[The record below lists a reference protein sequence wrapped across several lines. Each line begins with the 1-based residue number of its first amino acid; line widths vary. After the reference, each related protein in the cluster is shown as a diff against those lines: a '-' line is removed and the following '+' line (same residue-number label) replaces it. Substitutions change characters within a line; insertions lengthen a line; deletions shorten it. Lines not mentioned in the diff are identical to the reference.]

1 MRLSEEDDAQFV
13 ATWIGKLIL
22 FFTIRATP
30 ESCPGLTAH
39 DCEFL
44 QLNGKPDT
52 WNPATPGGLNLIETK
67 AVATRFLASGAFT
80 NGEKFLPALFAS
92 ADPNS
97 RLSDI
102 GEDILKLAL
111 PTISLE
117 DPDLIKTLFDV
128 YLGST
133 NPDHRPPVRS
143 TLRGKILN
151 LLCKSR
157 AATSY
162 CSEILRIVKDGL
174 VTESTAPNAAKQGLE
189 ASKLRTQV
197 FNFANWVARMAK
209 SSDIANI
216 APTLGG
222 ELRKYIESQ
231 GWPTIHDELHGNPAE
246 LASRSYGYESIGMLA
261 KACPEKL
268 LLEDDLELLRWLFG
282 SLSSDG
288 SAKDVSLSIEQAL
301 SSVLGAFAQAADPG
315 IQESLKH
322 LLMHYATIA
331 PGSKDTSGHNV
342 VRNTRYVAV
351 RFANR
356 CLPYSNVHARWMDL
370 LAISGGSGERGE
382 IVEEGRKGLD
392 PYWYRILNPVES
404 NESLAS
410 SSEDS
415 QYAMPSSE
423 ELIDF
428 IFSSKTK
435 ALELRHGYSAAIV
448 LCRTILFHEAITQST
463 KAPVVDAD
471 WERNIDAV
479 IRRDEDIR
487 TGVANFASN
496 MYNNGTKNYRALDL
510 ILDAA
515 FTGFTSDLLED
526 SPRSGQCLLDLCQF
540 APREAIE
547 RFSSRISELKGR
559 IYSNDHSSRVLA
571 SHIFGLLASVS
582 ASADPVV
589 DGMTDEFWQRS
600 TKWQSA
606 IGSNVHQAHGS
617 LMSLAYWIS
626 RTRVRQTGTL
636 LSKMIEQTMDLLSS
650 IMNDGK
656 EKETLEA
663 AVLALGQLSLFG
675 ILQADERC
683 ESEGF
688 KSIPTKLEA
697 MAKKGDENAVHTLGY
712 LAMQCTETSGEQSL
726 LSMLVD
732 SLYGLHETRQP
743 ELQFAVGSALS
754 CAAIGWKSK
763 SLIGLLDVEGTLP
776 RDVYRDSTLDRM
788 AEKVLNDCKQ
798 TKPSLR
804 QASVI
809 WLLSLVEYCGHCPEI
824 RSRLRQCQ
832 LAFKGFLA
840 DKDSLN
846 QEAASRGLALV
857 YDNGDEG
864 VKDDLIRDLVGSFTA
879 AKSNLSGTV
888 SDDTQLFEPGA
899 LPTGAGSSV
908 TTYKDIINLASEV
921 GDPTLVYRFMSLASN
936 SAIWSSRA
944 AFGRFGLSRILSDS
958 SADKYLS
965 SDPKLYSALYRYRF
979 DPNDNV
985 RTAMSQIWTTLVKD
999 PKTTINTHFDRILED
1014 LLKQILNK
1022 EWRTR
1027 QASCAALADLIQ
1039 GKPLAMY
1046 EQHLTRIWELT
1057 FKVCD
1062 DIKDSVC
1069 VAAMQLARVLSGILT
1084 RSLETGE
1091 QSAKNANAMLEQVLP
1106 LLLGPSGIEAAAKKV
1121 QAFALITLMDIVKK
1135 ASPKVIR
1142 PYLAELVGRLLALL
1156 SSVEPDFVNYV
1167 HLNADK
1173 YGMTEQEIDDLR
1185 LNSVKLSPMM
1195 ETVERC
1201 LDLLDETSMKDLATT
1216 LTNAIRTV
1224 IGLPSKVGV
1233 SRVLVTLATRHR
1245 FLFQPYAD
1253 KFLRLLRKQVLDRN
1267 DTIST
1272 TAATTCGYLS
1282 RIASDEEILKLLE
1295 YSKELYFESTDDG
1308 HRTVAGELVH
1318 GIAKYAPDRFTSLAS
1333 ACLPF
1338 AFFGSHDSHQ
1348 PARELFKS
1356 AWDDNVGGSRAVLL
1370 YLSEIIELSTQN
1382 LGSSRWSVKH
1392 TAAFTIA
1399 DTVKAAGN
1407 DISISDSKVIWPS
1420 LEIAIGGK
1428 TWEGKEKVLEALV
1441 AFGKTSP
1448 LPKESIEVGEQM
1460 QVR

>member
-1 MRLSEEDDAQFV
+1 M
-13 ATWIGKLIL
+13 
-22 FFTIRATP
+22 
-30 ESCPGLTAH
+30 
-39 DCEFL
+39 
-44 QLNGKPDT
+44 
-52 WNPATPGGLNLIETK
+52 
-67 AVATRFLASGAFT
+67 
-80 NGEKFLPALFAS
+80 
-92 ADPNS
+92 
-97 RLSDI
+97 
-102 GEDILKLAL
+102 
-111 PTISLE
+111 
-117 DPDLIKTLFDV
+117 
-128 YLGST
+128 GST
-133 NPDHRPPVRS
+133 SPEQRPPVRPP
-143 TLRGKILN
+143 LRGKILN

-157 AATSY
+157 TATSY
-162 CSEILRIVKDGL
+162 YSEILHIVKDGL
-174 VTESTAPNAAKQGLE
+174 ATDSTAPNAARQGLE

-197 FNFANWVARMAK
+197 FNFANWVGRIAK
-209 SSDIANI
+209 SSDIAKI
-216 APTLGG
+216 APTLVG

-231 GWPTIHDELHGNPAE
+231 GWPTIHDELHGNLAE

-301 SSVLGAFAQAADPG
+301 SSVLGAFAQVTDPE
-315 IQESLKH
+315 IQESLMH
-322 LLMHYATIA
+322 LLMHYATLVL
-331 PGSKDTSGHNV
+331 GSEGTSGHKV

-356 CLPYSNVHARWMDL
+356 CLPYSNVRARWIDL

-392 PYWYRILNPVES
+392 PYWYRILNPVDS
-404 NESLAS
+404 NEAPAAS
-410 SSEDS
+410 SFEDS
-415 QYAMPSSE
+415 RYAMPSSE

-435 ALELRHGYSAAIV
+435 ALELHHGYSAAIV
-448 LCRTILFHEAITQST
+448 LCRTILLHEAITQSS
-463 KAPVVDAD
+463 KAPIVDAD

-487 TGVANFASN
+487 TSIAKFASN
-496 MYNNGTKNYRALDL
+496 AYNHGTKSYRALDL

-515 FTGFTSDLLED
+515 FTGFTSDFLED

-540 APREAIE
+540 APRKAID
-547 RFSSRISELKGR
+547 RFLSRISELKGR

-571 SHIFGLLASVS
+571 SHIFGLLASGS
-582 ASADPVV
+582 ASAEPAV

-600 TKWQSA
+600 TKWKSA
-606 IGSNVHQAHGS
+606 IGSNVHQVHGS
-617 LMSLAYWIS
+617 IISLAFWIS
-626 RTRVRQTGTL
+626 RIRVRQTGTRL
-636 LSKMIEQTMDLLSS
+636 NNMTEQIIDLLSS
-650 IMNDGK
+650 IINDGK
-656 EKETLEA
+656 EKGILEA

-675 ILQADERC
+675 LLQADET
-683 ESEGF
+683 SEPEAF
-688 KSIPTKLEA
+688 KSIPSKLEA
-697 MAKKGDENAVHTLGY
+697 IAKKGDENAVHTLGY
-712 LAMQCTETSGEQSL
+712 LAMQCTETPGKQTL
-726 LSMLVD
+726 LSTLVD
-732 SLYGLHETRQP
+732 SLYKLHETRQP

-763 SLIGLLDVEGTLP
+763 SLIGLLDVEGALP
-776 RDVYRDSTLDRM
+776 KDVYRDSTLDHM
-788 AEKVLNDCKQ
+788 AEKILDDCKQ

-824 RSRLRQCQ
+824 QSRLRHCQ

-965 SDPKLYSALYRYRF
+965 SDPKLYPALYRYRF

-985 RTAMSQIWTTLVKD
+985 RAAMSQIWTTLVKD
-999 PKTTINTHFDRILED
+999 PKTTITTHFNRILED

-1039 GKPLAMY
+1039 GRSLAMY
-1046 EQHLTRIWELT
+1046 EHQLTRIWELT

-1069 VAAMQLARVLSGILT
+1069 IAAMQLARVLSGILT
-1084 RSLETGE
+1084 RSLEAGE

-1106 LLLGPSGIEAAAKKV
+1106 LLLSPSGIEAAAKKV
-1121 QAFALITLMDIVKK
+1121 QAFALVTLMDIVKK
-1135 ASPKVIR
+1135 ASPIVIR

-1201 LDLLDETSMKDLATT
+1201 LDLLDDTSMKDLATV
-1216 LTNAIRTV
+1216 LTNAIKTV

-1282 RIASDEEILKLLE
+1282 RIAKDEEILKLLE

-1338 AFFGSHDSHQ
+1338 AFFGSHDGHQ
-1348 PARELFKS
+1348 PAQELFKS

-1370 YLSEIIELSTQN
+1370 YLREIIDLSTQN

-1407 DISISDSKVIWPS
+1407 DISIADSKVIWPS
-1420 LEIAIGGK
+1420 LEMAIGGK

-1441 AFGKTSP
+1441 AFAKTSS

>member
-1 MRLSEEDDAQFV
+1 MGLDEEDEAKFV

-22 FFTIRATP
+22 FFTTRAAP
-30 ESCPGLTAH
+30 ESCPGLTTH

-52 WNPATPGGLNLIETK
+52 WNPATSGGLNLIETK
-67 AVATRFLASGAFT
+67 VVAIRFLASGAFT
-80 NGEKFLPALFAS
+80 DQDKFLPALFAS

-102 GEDILKLAL
+102 GDDILKFAL
-111 PTISLE
+111 PSISLE
-117 DPDLIKTLFDV
+117 DPDLIRTLLNV

-133 NPDHRPPVRS
+133 TPEYSPPVRPP
-143 TLRGKILN
+143 LRSKILN
-151 LLCKSR
+151 LLCKSH

-162 CSEILRIVKDGL
+162 CSEILRIAKEGL
-174 VTESTAPNAAKQGLE
+174 ATDPTNAARQGLE

-209 SSDIANI
+209 SSDIAKI
-216 APTLGG
+216 APTLVS
-222 ELRKYIESQ
+222 ELHNYIESQ
-231 GWPTIHDELHGNPAE
+231 GWPTIHEEIHGNPAE

-268 LLEDDLELLRWLFG
+268 LLEPDLELLRWLFD
-282 SLSSDG
+282 SLAYDG

-301 SSVLGAFAQAADPG
+301 SSVLSAFAQVSNPE
-315 IQESLKH
+315 IQQPLMH
-322 LLMHYATIA
+322 LLIHYAILGE
-331 PGSKDTSGHNV
+331 PGSKDASGHTV

-356 CLPYSNVHARWMDL
+356 CLPYSNVHARWIDL
-370 LAISGGSGERGE
+370 LALAGGSSERGE
-382 IVEEGRKGLD
+382 VVEEGRRGLD
-392 PYWYRILNPVES
+392 PYWYRILNPLGSKE
-404 NESLAS
+404 LPTAS
-410 SSEDS
+410 SVEDS
-415 QYAMPSSE
+415 RYAMPSFE
-423 ELIDF
+423 DLVEF
-428 IFSSKTK
+428 VFSDKER
-435 ALELRHGYSAAIV
+435 ALELRHGYNSAIV
-448 LCRTILFHEAITQST
+448 LCRTILLHEAISQSS
-463 KAPVVDAD
+463 KPPIVDTD

-479 IRRDEDIR
+479 IHRDEDIR
-487 TGVANFASN
+487 TGVVQFVSS
-496 MYNNGTKNYRALDL
+496 MYNHRDNGRRALDL
-510 ILDAA
+510 FLDAA
-515 FTGFTSDLLED
+515 FTGFTSDSLEE
-526 SPRSGQCLLDLCQF
+526 PTRSGQCLLDLCQF
-540 APREAIE
+540 VPREAVDNY
-547 RFSSRISELKGR
+547 SPRISELKGR
-559 IYSNDHSSRVLA
+559 IYSNDRSSRVLA
-571 SHIFGLLASVS
+571 SHIFGLLASGP
-582 ASADPVV
+582 ASAEPVV
-589 DGMTDEFWQRS
+589 GSMADEFWQRS
-600 TKWQSA
+600 TKWKSA
-606 IGSNVHQAHGS
+606 IGSNVHQVHGS
-617 LMSLAYWIS
+617 LVSLGYWAA
-626 RTRVRQTGTL
+626 RTKVRQTSADLNNRTDQ
-636 LSKMIEQTMDLLSS
+636 MMDLLSS
-650 IMNDGK
+650 IINDSK
-656 EKETLEA
+656 EKEILEA
-663 AVLALGQLSLFG
+663 AVLALCQLSLFG
-675 ILQADERC
+675 LIQVDKISSL
-683 ESEGF
+683 EGL
-688 KSIPTKLEA
+688 KSIPPKLEA
-697 MAKKGDENAVHTLGY
+697 MAKKGDENAVHALGY
-712 LAMQCTETSGEQSL
+712 LAMQCAEASGEQNL
-726 LSMLVD
+726 LPKLVD
-732 SLYGLHETRQP
+732 SLYGLHETKLP

-763 SLIGLLDVEGTLP
+763 VLVGLFDVEGVLP
-776 RDVYRDSTLDRM
+776 REVHRDSTLNDM
-788 AEKVLNDCKQ
+788 AEQILENCKQ

-824 RSRLRQCQ
+824 KSRLRECQ
-832 LAFKGFLA
+832 RAFKGFLA
-840 DKDSLN
+840 DKYSLN

-958 SADKYLS
+958 GAEKHLS

-999 PKTTINTHFDRILED
+999 PKSTINAHFDRILED
-1014 LLKQILNK
+1014 LLKSILNR

-1039 GKPLAMY
+1039 GRPLAMY
-1046 EQHLTRIWELT
+1046 EQQLTKIWELT

-1069 VAAMQLARVLSGILT
+1069 NAAIQLARVLRGILT
-1084 RSLETGE
+1084 RSLEAGE
-1091 QSAKNANAMLEQVLP
+1091 ESAKNANAMLEQVLP
-1106 LLLGPSGIEAAAKKV
+1106 LLLSPSGIEAAAKKV
-1121 QAFALITLMDIVKK
+1121 QAFAMITLMDVVKQT
-1135 ASPKVIR
+1135 SPKVIR

-1156 SSVEPDFVNYV
+1156 SSVEPDFVNYI

-1173 YGMTEQEIDDLR
+1173 YGMTEQGIDDLR

-1195 ETVERC
+1195 ETIERC
-1201 LDLLDETSMKDLATT
+1201 LDLLDDASMKDLATT

-1233 SRVLVTLATRHR
+1233 SRVFVTLATRHR
-1245 FLFQPYAD
+1245 FLFQAYAD
-1253 KFLRLLRKQVLDRN
+1253 KFLRLLRRQVLDRN

-1282 RIASDEEILKLLE
+1282 RIASDEEILKLVE
-1295 YSKELYFESTDDG
+1295 YAKELYFESTDDG
-1308 HRTVAGELVH
+1308 HRTVAGELLH
-1318 GIAKYAPDRFTSLAS
+1318 GMSKYAPDRFNSLAS

-1356 AWDDNVGGSRAVLL
+1356 AWQDHVGGSRAVLL
-1370 YLSEIIELSTQN
+1370 YLREIIDLSTRN
-1382 LGSSRWSVKH
+1382 LDSSRWSVKH

-1399 DTVKAAGN
+1399 DTVEAAGN
-1407 DISISDSKVIWPS
+1407 DISIADSKLIWPS
-1420 LEIAIGGK
+1420 LEVAIGGK
-1428 TWEGKEKVLEALV
+1428 TWEGKEKVLDALV
-1441 AFGKTSP
+1441 VFGKTSS
-1448 LPKESIEVGEQM
+1448 LPKESVEVGEQM